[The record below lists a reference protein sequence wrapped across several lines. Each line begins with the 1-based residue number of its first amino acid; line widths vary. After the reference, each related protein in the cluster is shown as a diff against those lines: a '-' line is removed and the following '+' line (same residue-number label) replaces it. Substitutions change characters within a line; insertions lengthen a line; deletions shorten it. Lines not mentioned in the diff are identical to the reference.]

1 MSRRF
6 ESDVLI
12 IGSGLAGLTLAIK
25 SAELYPQRTIR
36 VLTKTDKGESN
47 TRYAQGGVAAVW
59 DENDTIEKHIA
70 DTLDA
75 GDGLCK
81 EEIVR
86 IVVQEGPERVRELI
100 QWGARFDKEKGGDE
114 YDLARE
120 GGHSEHRILHYKDLT
135 GWEIQRTLI
144 EKVKTLPNVIIC
156 EDYYAL
162 DLITQH
168 HLGYMVVRVTPG
180 IECYGCYALDKKS
193 GEIHTLL
200 ARATVVCTGG
210 AGQVYKSTTN
220 PVIATGDGIA
230 MAYRAKARVEGMEF
244 VQFHPTSLY
253 NPAGEN
259 PAFLVSEAV
268 RGHGGILKRKDG
280 SEFMQNYDPR
290 GSLAPRDIV
299 ARAIDNE
306 MKIAGSDCMYLDCRH
321 LEKEDFMAHF
331 PTIYNKC
338 LSIGID
344 PMQQMI
350 PVQPACHYMCG
361 GIWTNEHGQTSIK
374 NLYAAGECAS
384 TGLHGANR
392 LASNS
397 LLEAMVFAH
406 RIHEQLSDS
415 LTAQTFRQDVPDW
428 NTTGT
433 TEPKEMVLITQGIKE
448 LKEIMSYYVGI
459 VRSNLRLKR
468 ALDRLFLIY
477 QETEDLYR
485 TTTISPQLM
494 ELRNLL
500 TIAYLITKSATHRR
514 ESRGL
519 HYNTDFPDKLPFIE
533 HNIL

>member
-1 MSRRF
+1 MSRI
-6 ESDVLI
+6 ETDLLI

-25 SAELYPQRTIR
+25 SAEKYPNRKVMVI
-36 VLTKTDKGESN
+36 TKTNRAESN
-47 TRYAQGGVAAVW
+47 TSYAQGGIAAVW
-59 DENDTIEKHIA
+59 DENDTTDKHIA

-81 EEIVR
+81 EPIVR
-86 IVVQEGPERVRELI
+86 IVVEEGPDRVREI
-100 QWGARFDKEKGGDE
+100 IDWGSRFDKEKGSTE

-135 GWEIQRTLI
+135 GREMQRAVV
-144 EKVKTLPNVIIC
+144 EKVKQYPNVEIV
-156 EDYYAL
+156 EHYYAL

-168 HLGYMVVRVTPG
+168 HMGYMVVRVTPD
-180 IECYGCYALDKKS
+180 IACYGCYALNKDTGS
-193 GEIHTLL
+193 IDTIL

-210 AGQVYKSTTN
+210 TGQVYKSTTN
-220 PVIATGDGIA
+220 PIIATGDGIA

-244 VQFHPTSLY
+244 VQFHPTALY

-259 PAFLVSEAV
+259 PVFLVSEAV
-268 RGHGGILKRKDG
+268 RGHGAILKRKDG
-280 SEFMQNYDPR
+280 TEFMHEYDPR

-306 MKIAGSDCMYLDCRH
+306 MKISGSECMYLDCRH
-321 LEKEDFMAHF
+321 LEKEDFVAHF
-331 PTIYNKC
+331 PTIYDQC
-338 LSIGID
+338 CAIGID
-344 PMQQMI
+344 PMIQMI

-361 GIWTNEHGQTSIK
+361 GIYTDEHGQTSIK

-406 RIHEQLSDS
+406 RIHLQLDAR
-415 LTAQTFRQDVPDW
+415 LAQIPIRTGVPDW
-428 NTTGT
+428 NAAGT
-433 TEPKEMVLITQGIKE
+433 MQPPEMVLITQGIKE

-468 ALDRLFLIY
+468 ALDRLFLLHT
-477 QETEDLYR
+477 ETEELYQ
-485 TTTISPQLM
+485 TSTISPQLM

-519 HYNTDFPDKLPFIE
+519 HFTTDYPDQLPFVE
-533 HNIL
+533 YNLL

>member
-1 MSRRF
+1 MARI
-6 ESDVLI
+6 ETDLLI
-12 IGSGLAGLTLAIK
+12 IGAGLAGLTLAIK
-25 SAELYPQRTIR
+25 SAEQYPQRKIR
-36 VLTKTDKGESN
+36 LITKTDRTESN

-59 DENDTIEKHIA
+59 DENDTVEKHVA

-81 EEIVR
+81 PEIVR
-86 IVVQEGPERVRELI
+86 IVVEEGPARVRELI
-100 QWGARFDKEKGGDE
+100 DMGARFDKEKSGHE
-114 YDLARE
+114 YDLVRE

-135 GWEIQRTLI
+135 GWEIQRALV
-144 EKVKTLPNVIIC
+144 EQLKNYPNIYLDEYC
-156 EDYYAL
+156 YAL

-180 IECYGCYALDKKS
+180 IECYGCYVLNKETGQIDT
-193 GEIHTLL
+193 IL

-210 AGQVYKSTTN
+210 TGQVYKSTTN

-230 MAYRAKARVEGMEF
+230 MAYRAKARVEDMEF

-280 SEFMQNYDPR
+280 AEFMHEYDPR

-321 LEKEDFMAHF
+321 LEREDFVAHF
-331 PTIYNKC
+331 PTIYDKC
-338 LSIGID
+338 VSIGID
-344 PMQQMI
+344 PMAQMI

-361 GIWTNEHGQTSIK
+361 GIWTDADGQTSIK

-406 RIHEQLSDS
+406 RIHMQLDEKIEKVAYR
-415 LTAQTFRQDVPDW
+415 TQVPDW
-428 NTTGT
+428 STEGT
-433 TEPKEMVLITQGIKE
+433 IQPKEMVLITQGIKE

-468 ALDRLFLIY
+468 ALDRLYLLHT
-477 QETEDLYR
+477 ETEELYQ
-485 TTTISPQLM
+485 TSTISPQLM
-494 ELRNLL
+494 ELRNLV

-519 HYNTDFPDKLPFIE
+519 HFTTDYPEQMPFVE
-533 HNIL
+533 HNML